1 MLELR
6 GKNGTAKV
14 FTDIVDDATISQVIG
29 IMNAPITENSKVR
42 IMPDCHAGSGCVIG
56 TTMEL
61 GDKVCPNIVG
71 VDIGCG
77 MLVVNLGKI
86 EIDLPKFDDICHT
99 VPSGNAVNDDYLY
112 WKGTPMKDADSWMR
126 NLKCYYSLHDVG
138 RLCCSLG
145 SLGGGNHFIELD
157 KDDDGN
163 IYLVIHSGS
172 RNLGL
177 QVATYYQKLAIKK
190 LHDNRA
196 ETGALIT
203 KLKSEGRE
211 KEIETE
217 LKKLKEKNPA
227 IPDEMAYLEG
237 SDRQDYLDDM
247 KLCQIFADWSR
258 KMMAKKIIESYF
270 GQKIQYKD
278 NYMNCG
284 KNKFEVFQTIHNYIN
299 FNDNILRKG
308 AVSAAKGETLIIP
321 MNMRDGSLIC
331 IGKGNE
337 DWNESAPHGAGR
349 IMSRAEAKQLLD
361 IEEYEDAMK
370 GIYSTTVNKSTIDE
384 APMVY
389 KPMESIIEN
398 VKDTVDIIN
407 IIKPIYNFK
416 AAEETPEWLKEKL
429 ERKEKNEE

>member
-6 GKNGTAKV
+6 GKNGTSKV

-77 MLVVNLGKI
+77 MLVAKLGKI
-86 EIDLPKFDDICHT
+86 EIDLPKFDAVCHT
-99 VPSGNAVNDDYLY
+99 VPSGNVVNDDYLY
-112 WKGTPMKDADSWMR
+112 WKETPLKDADSWMKK
-126 NLKCYYSLHDVG
+126 LKCYDSLHDVG

-163 IYLVIHSGS
+163 VYLVIHSGS

-247 KLCQIFADWSR
+247 KLCQVFAEWSR

-278 NYMNCG
+278 NYINCG
-284 KNKFEVFQTIHNYIN
+284 KNKLEFFQTIHNYIN
-299 FNDNILRKG
+299 FDDYILRKG

-331 IGKGNE
+331 VGKGND
-337 DWNESAPHGAGR
+337 DWNQSAPHGAGR
-349 IMSRAEAKQLLD
+349 IMSRAEAKQLLN
-361 IEEYEDAMK
+361 IEEYEDSMK

-429 ERKEKNEE
+429 ERKANNEE